1 LSGIV
6 TVYAVFGSEEE
17 ALRIGRLCVEERLA
31 ACVNLLGAV
40 HSIYRWQGKIEEGAE
55 AAALFKTTAQGAEPL
70 IARIAALHSYDV
82 PAAVAWPIAAAH
94 GSYAAW
100 VAEQVRARGEGPP
113 APAQ

>member
-17 ALRIGRLCVEERLA
+17 ALRIGRACVEEQLA
-31 ACVNLLGAV
+31 ACVNLLGPV

-55 AAALFKTTAQGAEPL
+55 VAALFKTTTEGAETL

-82 PAAVAWPIAAAH
+82 PAAVAWPIAAAE
-94 GSYAAW
+94 SAYEAW
-100 VAEQVRARGEGPP
+100 VRDEVGPFSG
-113 APAQ
+113 

>member
-1 LSGIV
+1 MSGIV

-55 AAALFKTTAQGAEPL
+55 VAALFKTTAQGADAL

-82 PAAVAWPIAAAH
+82 PAAVAWPITEAH
-94 GSYAAW
+94 GPYAAW
-100 VAEQVRARGEGPP
+100 VTAEARPVSE
-113 APAQ
+113 

>member
-1 LSGIV
+1 MSGIV

-31 ACVNLLGAV
+31 ACVNLIGAV
-40 HSIYRWQGKIEEGAE
+40 RSIYRWQGKIEEGAE
-55 AAALFKTTAQGAEPL
+55 AAALFKTTAEGTEPL

-82 PAAVAWPIAAAH
+82 PAAVAWPISEAH

-100 VAEQVRARGEGPP
+100 VAGEVRPLSE
-113 APAQ
+113 

>member
-40 HSIYRWQGKIEEGAE
+40 QSIYRWQGKIEEATE
-55 AAALFKTTAQGAEPL
+55 TAALFKTTAEGSEAL
-70 IARIAALHSYDV
+70 IRRIAALHGYDV
-82 PAAVAWPIAAAH
+82 PAAVAWPIADVH
-94 GSYAAW
+94 GPYAAW
-100 VAEQVRARGEGPP
+100 VAEEVRP
-113 APAQ
+113 AAA